1 MASDTRPT
9 LAAAGGEAPAGSQPG
24 RLRSFLLPTIS
35 EWAFVAVLAWL
46 FFGAAGAQSLLGDGD
61 TGWHIRTGEYVLDNG
76 ALPPTDPFSFT
87 MAGREWFAWEWLSDV
102 ILAAV
107 YRWDGLE
114 GVALLGGA
122 MIGLACWAALR
133 YLLWLRVNIFLA
145 VFGMLLIS
153 GVTTSHW
160 LARPHMFTWVFFLA
174 TLWLL
179 EADRR
184 ENSRRLWL
192 LVPLVAVWVNIH
204 GGFMALL
211 LTVGVF
217 GFGVGLEQAVADYR
231 LEGKIA
237 WRIPR
242 GWLRYGSVFAACA
255 AATLLNPY
263 GYHLHEHIGAYL
275 QSDFILN
282 AVQEFQ
288 APAFRSEAEKM
299 FEVALLGGL
308 LAAGLLMSRG
318 EFARPLLIAAW
329 AHATLTSFRHGALF
343 MMVAVPVI
351 AVLLSRWI
359 EEGAR
364 RGSGLL
370 KTLQEIA
377 DDYGPSRKLASEAG
391 PLGFGWLPVAALAF
405 IAYSMNA
412 RAADDYRWRAEF
424 PSLLFPAKAAD
435 ALGERLLSG
444 RILTSDQ
451 WGDYLVYRYYPRYK
465 TFIDGRSDFYDPAV
479 RDDYVRVLSAHF
491 DWERVVDKYEFDA
504 ILAPLEWTVTA
515 ALKRSPEWRLV
526 YDDGL
531 ALYFERAG
539 GNAERA
545 VDAAKP
551 DSETARIALGRSPET
566 GGDPLSAP

>member
-1 MASDTRPT
+1 MASETRPT
-9 LAAAGGEAPAGSQPG
+9 IAAQGDALSAARPG
-24 RLRSFLLPTIS
+24 RFQSLLLPSIA

-46 FFGAAGAQSLLGDGD
+46 FFGAAGAQALLGDGD
-61 TGWHIRTGEYVLDNG
+61 TGWHIRTGEYVLENG

-87 MAGREWFAWEWLSDV
+87 MEGREWFAWEWLADV

-114 GVALLGGA
+114 GVVLLAGA
-122 MIGLACWAALR
+122 VIGLACWGALR

-160 LARPHMFTWVFFLA
+160 LARPHMFTWVFFLI

-184 ENSRRLWL
+184 ENTRRVWL
-192 LVPLVAVWVNIH
+192 LVPLVAAWVNIH

-211 LTVGVF
+211 LTVAVF
-217 GFGVGLEQAVADYR
+217 GFGVGLEQAFDAYR
-231 LEGKIA
+231 LEGRIV

-242 GWLRYGSVFAACA
+242 GWLRYGSLFAACA
-255 AATLLNPY
+255 AATLANPY

-282 AVQEFQ
+282 SVQEFQ
-288 APAFRSEAEKM
+288 APAFRSEAEKI
-299 FEVALLGGL
+299 FEAALLGGL
-308 LAAGLLMSRG
+308 LTAGFLMRRG
-318 EFARPLLIAAW
+318 EFAWPLVIAAW

-351 AVLLSRWI
+351 AVQLSRWI

-364 RGSGLL
+364 AGSSF
-370 KTLQEIA
+370 LQILQDIA
-377 DDYGPSRKLASEAG
+377 DDYGPSRKAG
-391 PLGFGWLPVAALAF
+391 TESGPAGLGWLPAAAVVCLA
-405 IAYSMNA
+405 YLLNA
-412 RAADDYRWRAEF
+412 KSPDDVRWRAEF
-424 PSLLFPAKAAD
+424 PALLFPAKAAD
-435 ALGERLLSG
+435 ALGDRLLEG
-444 RILTSDQ
+444 RVLTSDQ

-479 RDDYVRVLSAHF
+479 RDDYVRILSAHF
-491 DWERVVDKYEFDA
+491 EWEDVVDKYEFDA
-504 ILAPLEWTVTA
+504 VLAPLDWSLTA
-515 ALKRSPEWRLV
+515 ALKRSREWRLI
-526 YDDGL
+526 YDDGM

-539 GNAERA
+539 ETPES
-545 VDAAKP
+545 AKTGGSVEAQEP
-551 DSETARIALGRSPET
+551 RMALGRRPEFA
-566 GGDPLSAP
+566 GDPLRAP